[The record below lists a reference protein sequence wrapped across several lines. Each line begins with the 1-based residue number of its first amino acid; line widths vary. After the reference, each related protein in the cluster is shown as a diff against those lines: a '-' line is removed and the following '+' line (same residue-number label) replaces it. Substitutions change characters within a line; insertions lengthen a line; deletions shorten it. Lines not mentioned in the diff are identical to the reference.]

1 MSLQQISN
9 LCQTIE
15 DRTPTVKKTLIAQNL
30 SSFEDKSIVIKILS
44 LEYKNNNMG
53 SKKSVK
59 WVADALGLFE
69 EEIEY
74 EMNCWGDLGEAL
86 YVLYEGENESSNI
99 SIKEMLTLLE
109 MDCASQSSP
118 SYILFREALNKM
130 NCLEKK
136 WFIRYWLRKP
146 RNGVNNKVPLKALE
160 IHYTDSDIMEYYKYN
175 TATDICLS
183 LEAGTKPECKLTHGQ
198 FINPMLAKARKGKE
212 KPARYIVDVKYDGNR
227 YQIHKAT
234 FNHGSSEDSTSII
247 IFNRKGKVVTNQ
259 FPDVVEEVSY
269 WDYDLIV
276 DTEIYPINIDGS
288 PAEHKLMAKRVHK
301 LNKAEAVQQCPVNM
315 VVFDLL
321 SIDNT
326 PLINLPLR
334 ERVRKLR
341 EFIPKDSQAT
351 IFDESTTIEAAYNIA
366 INEGF
371 EGVMIKN
378 ADMAYQPGKRSKGWI
393 KYKPPRV
400 SLDVVITS
408 GKYGEGK
415 RSGVFGTLGI
425 SVLDGDDYVSVGS
438 VGTGLSEGQL
448 FSLTTN
454 LKRNVDSYE
463 GDTFH
468 FLPRIVLEVS
478 ADLVSQ
484 DEQGNY
490 GLRFPR
496 VNRIREDK
504 FPKEIDTLASVMEMI

>member
-9 LCQTIE
+9 LCQIIE
-15 DRTPTVKKTLIAQNL
+15 DKTPTETVKIISENL
-30 SSFEDKSIVIKILS
+30 SSFEDKPSIIKILS
-44 LEYKNNNMG
+44 LEYANNNMG
-53 SKKSVK
+53 SKKSIK
-59 WVADALGLFE
+59 WISGALGLFE
-69 EEIEY
+69 DEIEY
-74 EMNCWGDLGEAL
+74 EMNCWGDMGEAL
-86 YVLYEGENESSNI
+86 YVMYEGENKSSGITI
-99 SIKEMLTLLE
+99 SEFISLLE

-118 SYILFREALNKM
+118 SYVRFSEALNKM
-130 NCLEKK
+130 SALEKK
-136 WFIRYWLRKP
+136 WFVRYWLRKP
-146 RNGVNNKVPLKALE
+146 RNGINNKIPLKVLAKY
-160 IHYTDSDIMEYYKYN
+160 YTNSNIMEYYKYN
-175 TATDICLS
+175 CATDICLN
-183 LEAGTKPECKLTHGQ
+183 LEAGTEPECKLVHGQ

-212 KPARYIVDVKYDGNR
+212 KPSKYIIDIKYDGNR

-234 FNHGSSEDSTSII
+234 FNHGSSNDSTSII

-259 FPDVVEEVSY
+259 FPDVVEQVAY
-269 WDYDLIV
+269 WDYDLIL

-301 LNKAEAVQQCPVNM
+301 LNKAEAVQQCPVKM

-321 SIDNT
+321 SINNT
-326 PLINLPLR
+326 PLINQQLR
-334 ERVRKLR
+334 ERVRQLR
-341 EFIPKDSQAT
+341 EFVPKDSQAI
-351 IFDESTTIEAAYNIA
+351 IFDEDTTIEAAYNIA

-371 EGVMIKN
+371 EGVMIKD
-378 ADMAYQPGKRSKGWI
+378 ASLAYEPGKRSKGWL

-425 SVLDGDDYVSVGS
+425 SVLDGDEYVSVGS
-438 VGTGLSEGQL
+438 VGTGLSEAQL
-448 FSLTTN
+448 FSLTTT
-454 LKRNVDSYE
+454 LKKNVDSYE

-468 FLPRIVLEVS
+468 FLPRVVLEVS

-496 VNRIREDK
+496 VKRIREDK
-504 FPKEIDTLASVMEMI
+504 FPKEVDNLTTVMEMI